1 MRTWCLPPKADADF
15 VWHMEDVLQVYQIP
29 YDPTHP
35 VVCLDEASK
44 QLIGEV
50 AIPVPAEPGR
60 PARIDYEYERKG
72 TCNLFMM
79 CEPLRGWRHV
89 RVTER
94 RTRRDWAE
102 CIKELV
108 DVHYPEV
115 EKIRL
120 VMDNLN
126 THSGVSLYE
135 AFPPGEAR
143 RLLDRL
149 EIHPTPKHGS
159 WLDMAEIELRIM
171 NRQCLDRRIDEAAV
185 VRREVGTWEG
195 DRNERGLP
203 YPLDVHPRSRS
214 AETEEALP
222 VNRRLTAL

>member
-1 MRTWCLPPKADADF
+1 M
-15 VWHMEDVLQVYQIP
+15 
-29 YDPTHP
+29 
-35 VVCLDEASK
+35 
-44 QLIGEV
+44 
-50 AIPVPAEPGR
+50 PAGPGR
-60 PARIDYEYERKG
+60 TARIDYEYERKG

-94 RTRRDWAE
+94 RTRRDCAE

-108 DVHYPEV
+108 DAHYPEA
-115 EKIRL
+115 ETINW

-126 THSGVSLYE
+126 THSGASLYE
-135 AFPPGEAR
+135 TFPPEEAR

-171 NRQCLDRRIDEAAV
+171 NRQCLDRRLDEAAV
-185 VRREVGTWEG
+185 VRREVGIWEG
-195 DRNERGLP
+195 DRNKEGLP
-203 YPLDVHPRSRS
+203 DPLDVHPRRRS

-222 VNRRLTAL
+222 VNRRLTAH

>member
-1 MRTWCLPPKADADF
+1 
-15 VWHMEDVLQVYQIP
+15 MEDVLQVYQRP
-29 YDPTHP
+29 YDPANP

-50 AIPVPAEPGR
+50 AIPLPAEPGR

-108 DVHYPEV
+108 DVHYPV
-115 EKIRL
+115 AAKVRL
-120 VMDNLN
+120 VLDNLN
-126 THSGVSLYE
+126 THSGASLYE

-149 EIHPTPKHGS
+149 EIHPTPQARELAGHG
-159 WLDMAEIELRIM
+159 R
-171 NRQCLDRRIDEAAV
+171 DRAADHESAMPGPADRG
-185 VRREVGTWEG
+185 RRRGPARGRDPGEG
-195 DRNERGLP
+195 SESEGLSD
-203 YPLDVHPRSRS
+203 PLDVHSRRRS
-214 AETEEALP
+214 AETEDALP
-222 VNRRLTAL
+222 VNRRLTAH